1 VKSAQ
6 YDFIIAGGG
15 TAGCVLADKLSED
28 KNHRVLMIEVGPRYR
43 GLSVQMPAALG
54 KMYESGKY
62 HWQYRSQPEP
72 FANGKRL
79 AYKMGR
85 ILGGSSA
92 INGLVYLRGH
102 CADYDGWAAMGCDGW
117 SFKDVEQIFRRIE
130 NFENKHDPHMG
141 TFGRIGVVDRDSG
154 SSVLNQCFLTAGREA
169 GHPFTDNLNSASRH
183 GFGYLPRNTRC
194 GKRSDVYAA
203 YLQTALGR
211 DNLTVVCNA
220 RVEKIL
226 LESGRATGL
235 IYSLRSECKTAR
247 ARHEV
252 ILSCGSLGTPQL
264 LQLSGIGDP
273 DLLGG
278 LEIPPLHALPS
289 VGKNLHTHP
298 TISFAWQCK
307 RAVSIFPYTRA
318 PRSWLAG
325 LQWLLFKKG
334 VASSNHFE
342 VAALLK
348 SRPDLDRP
356 DLELT
361 FLPLALNGIAKSTGG
376 HGFQIYVELV
386 GCKSRGET
394 KICSADAGDLPAFH
408 FNFLHDE
415 RDIAALRKAVPMVR
429 EIVAQPGFATYR
441 GEEIAPGP
449 GVQSAGEI
457 NRWIRQNVSLSH
469 HLVGSCRMGPADDP
483 ATVVTPDLRL
493 LGIEGLRVVDASIMP
508 EVTSSNTHAAVI
520 MIAEKAADMIL
531 GTA

>member
-1 VKSAQ
+1 MKETP

-15 TAGCVLADKLSED
+15 TAGCILADRLSAN
-28 KNHRVLMIEVGPRYR
+28 KNHRVLLIEIGPHYR
-43 GLSVQMPAALG
+43 GLSVQIPAALG

-62 HWQYRSQPEP
+62 HWRYRSQPEP
-72 FANGKRL
+72 FANNKQL
-79 AYKMGR
+79 TYKMGR
-85 ILGGSSA
+85 LLGGSSA
-92 INGLVYLRGH
+92 INGLVYLRGQS
-102 CADYDGWAAMGCDGW
+102 ADYDDWAKMGCDGW
-117 SFKDVEQIFRRIE
+117 SFKEVEPIFRRIE
-130 NFENKHDPHMG
+130 NSENTQDPNAGMS
-141 TFGRIGVVDRDSG
+141 GRIGVVDHDSG
-154 SSVLNQCFLTAGREA
+154 SSVLNQCFLTACREA
-169 GHPFTDNLNSASRH
+169 GHPYSDNLNAARAL
-183 GFGYLPRNTRC
+183 GFGRLPRNTRG

-203 YLQTALGR
+203 YLQAALGR

-220 RVEKIL
+220 RVEKIVV
-226 LESGRATGL
+226 ESGRAAGL
-235 IYSLRSECKTAR
+235 VYSMRGESKTVR
-247 ARHEV
+247 ARREV
-252 ILSCGSLGTPQL
+252 ILTCGSLGTPQL

-273 DLLGG
+273 DLLGA
-278 LEIPPLHALPS
+278 LKIPQVHALPS

-334 VASSNHFE
+334 VASSNQFE

-361 FLPLALNGIAKSTGG
+361 FLPLMLNGITKSTAG
-376 HGFQIYVELV
+376 HGFQIYAELI
-386 GCKSRGET
+386 GCKSRGEI

-415 RDIAALRKAVPMVR
+415 RDLAALREAIPMAR

-441 GEEIAPGP
+441 GEETAPGP
-449 GVQSAGEI
+449 GVQSTDEI
-457 NRWIRQNVSLSH
+457 NCWIRRNVSLSH

-493 LGIEGLRVVDASIMP
+493 LGIEGLRVADASIMP
-508 EVTSSNTHAAVI
+508 QVTSSNTHAAVI